1 MQCEAVLSQLL
12 RNRMLKKHKFPF
24 YKQLDYRDCGPTCL
38 RMIAKFHGKTFSRE
52 FLRDQAGI
60 TRMGVTM
67 AGIADAAEA
76 IEMRTLGMRIALES
90 LVSEAPTPFIVPWRQ
105 KHFVVVYK
113 TTIDKVFV
121 ADPAQGLLEYSHQE
135 FSEAWT
141 ATQDKTGFVL
151 LLEPNVNFFA
161 LDEDKTKAKGFG
173 FLWPYL
179 RPYKNLIGQLLIGLL
194 VGTTIQFIM
203 PFLMQSV
210 VDIGVNNQDIPFI
223 YLILIAQIV
232 LFLSQT
238 MVSIFRE
245 WLLLH
250 VSGRF
255 NIKMVSDFLFKMLK
269 LPVTFFD
276 TRNTGEHLQR
286 IQDHA
291 RVQNFVSSSS
301 FNMIY
306 SIILFVV
313 FNGVLAF
320 YDLQIFLV
328 FFIGAVCYVGYTMF
342 FLKKRAELDF
352 KRFDEQSASQTS
364 LLQMINGVREIK
376 VNNSQR
382 KNRWKWEQVQ
392 ISLFKTSMSSLK
404 LAQYQSIGSNFINEL
419 KNIIITFLS
428 ATAVV
433 QGDITLGMMLSI
445 QYIVGQLNM
454 PLNNFIGF
462 IQLWQDAKIS
472 LERLWQVHSKDD
484 EDVIKENKVKELP
497 QNKDIVIK
505 DLCFQYGSKSSA
517 MVLNKLNFIIPEGKT
532 TAIVG
537 ASGSGKTTL
546 IKLLLKFYEPTS
558 GSINIGSTDLSAIN
572 NDFWR
577 LNCGAVLQ
585 ETFIFNDTI
594 AGNISESEQDE
605 IIDREKLKMAS
616 YISNIE
622 DFIEKLPNKLNTELG
637 TSGIRLSGGQEQR
650 LMIARAVYKNPSYV
664 FFDEATSSLDANNE
678 KTIMEKLNL
687 FLSGRTSVIVAHRLS
702 TVRNADRILVLENGE
717 IVEQGNHE
725 TLTKLKGKY
734 YELVKNQ
741 LELGN

>member
-1 MQCEAVLSQLL
+1 M
-12 RNRMLKKHKFPF
+12 NKFPF
-24 YKQLDYRDCGPTCL
+24 FRQLDYRDCGPTCL
-38 RMIAKFHGKTFSRE
+38 RMVAKFHGKTFSRE
-52 FLRDQAGI
+52 FLRDKAGI

-90 LVSEAPTPFIVPWRQ
+90 LITEAPTPFIVPWRQ
-105 KHFVVVYK
+105 KHFVVVNK
-113 TTIDKVFV
+113 TTKDKIYV
-121 ADPAQGLLEYSHQE
+121 ADPAQGLLEYNHQD
-135 FSEAWT
+135 FLEAWT
-141 ATQDKTGFVL
+141 TAQDKTGFVL
-151 LLEPNVNFFA
+151 LLEPNSNFFS
-161 LDEDKTKAKGFG
+161 LKEDKPNTKNFG
-173 FLWPYL
+173 LLWSYL
-179 RPYKNLIGQLLIGLL
+179 KPYKKLVNQLLIGLL

-223 YLILIAQIV
+223 YLILIAQLV
-232 LFLSQT
+232 LFVSQT
-238 MVSIFRE
+238 LVSIFRE

-250 VSGRF
+250 VTGRF

-269 LPVTFFD
+269 LPVNFFD

-286 IQDHA
+286 IHDHE
-291 RVQNFVSSSS
+291 RVQDFVSSSS
-301 FNMIY
+301 FNMLY
-306 SIILFVV
+306 SIVLFVV
-313 FNGVLAF
+313 FNFALSF
-320 YDLQIFLV
+320 YNFKIFVVSL
-328 FFIGAVCYVGYTMF
+328 IGAICYVGWTLF

-364 LLQMINGVREIK
+364 LVQIINGVREIK

-419 KNIIITFLS
+419 KNIFITFLS
-428 ATAVV
+428 ASAVV
-433 QGDITLGMMLSI
+433 NGDITLGMMLSI
-445 QYIVGQLNM
+445 QYIVGQLNL
-454 PLNNFIGF
+454 PLSNFIGF

-484 EDVIKENKVKELP
+484 EDATELNKAKELP
-497 QNKDIVIK
+497 ENKSIFIK
-505 DLCFQYGSKSSA
+505 NLSFQYGSKSSQ
-517 MVLNKLNFIIPEGKT
+517 MILKNLSFEIPQGKT

-546 IKLLLKFYEPTS
+546 MKLLLKFYEPTK
-558 GSINIGSTDLSAIN
+558 GSINIGSIDLNSIN

-577 LNCGAVLQ
+577 MNCGAVMQ
-585 ETFIFNDTI
+585 DTFMFNDTI
-594 AGNISESEQDE
+594 AGNISESEQNE
-605 IIDREKLKMAS
+605 MIDRDKLNNAAFV
-616 YISNIE
+616 SNID
-622 DFIEKLPNKLNTELG
+622 DFIQKLPNKFNTELG

-650 LMIARAVYKNPSYV
+650 IMIARAVYKDPFYL
-664 FFDEATSSLDANNE
+664 FFDEATSALDANNE
-678 KTIMEKLNL
+678 KVIMENLNA
-687 FLSGRTSVIVAHRLS
+687 FITGKTAIIVAHRLS
-702 TVRNADRILVLENGE
+702 TVKNADTVIVLENGE
-717 IVEQGNHE
+717 IVEQGNHND
-725 TLTKLKGKY
+725 LTKLRGKY

>member
-1 MQCEAVLSQLL
+1 MV
-12 RNRMLKKHKFPF
+12 
-24 YKQLDYRDCGPTCL
+24 
-38 RMIAKFHGKTFSRE
+38 AKFHGKTFSRE
-52 FLRDQAGI
+52 FLRDKAGI

-76 IEMRTLGMRIALES
+76 IEMRTLGMRIALDS
-90 LVSEAPTPFIVPWRQ
+90 LINEVPTPFIVPWRQ
-105 KHFVVVYK
+105 KHFVVVHK
-113 TTIDKVFV
+113 TNKNKIFV
-121 ADPAQGLLEYSHQE
+121 ADPAQGLLEYTPRD
-135 FSEAWT
+135 FLEAWT
-141 ATQDKTGFVL
+141 STVDKTGFVL
-151 LLEPNVNFFA
+151 ILEPSPNFYK
-161 LDEDKTKAKGFG
+161 LEEDKTENKGFS

-179 RPYKNLIGQLLIGLL
+179 RPYKKLIRQLIIGLF
-194 VGTTIQFIM
+194 VGAILQFIM

-223 YLILIAQIV
+223 YIILIAQLV

-238 MVSIFRE
+238 LVTIFRE

-250 VSGRF
+250 VTGRF

-269 LPVTFFD
+269 LPINFFD

-286 IQDHA
+286 IQDHN

-301 FNMIY
+301 FNMLY
-306 SIILFVV
+306 SLVLFVV
-313 FNGVLAF
+313 FNCVLAY
-320 YDLQIFLV
+320 YDLTIFAV
-328 FFIGAVCYVGYTMF
+328 FLTGAILYVGWTLF

-352 KRFDEQSASQTS
+352 KRFDEQSQSQTS
-364 LLQMINGVREIK
+364 LVQIINGVREIK

-404 LAQYQSIGSNFINEL
+404 LAQYQNIGSNSINEL

-445 QYIVGQLNM
+445 QYIVGQLNL
-454 PLNNFIGF
+454 PLANFIGF
-462 IQLWQDAKIS
+462 IQLCQDAKIS
-472 LERLWQVHSKDD
+472 LERLWQVHSKED
-484 EDVIKENKVKELP
+484 EDSKKQDKVKKLS
-497 QNKDIVIK
+497 KDKTISIK
-505 DLCFQYGSKSSA
+505 DLSYRYGSKSSPL
-517 MVLNKLNFIIPEGKT
+517 VLKNLSFQIPEGKT

-558 GSINIGSTDLSAIN
+558 GTIRIGNIDLSAIN

-577 LNCGAVLQ
+577 MNCGAVLQ

-594 AGNISESEQDE
+594 AGNISESEQNE

-616 YISNIE
+616 HIANIE

-650 LMIARAVYKNPSYV
+650 LMIARAVYKNPAFV

-678 KTIMEKLNL
+678 KAIMEKLNS
-687 FLSGRTSVIVAHRLS
+687 FLEERTSVIVAHRLS
-702 TVRNADRILVLENGE
+702 TVKNADNIIVLEDGK

-725 TLTKLKGKY
+725 HLTSIKGKY

>member
-1 MQCEAVLSQLL
+1 M
-12 RNRMLKKHKFPF
+12 NKFPF
-24 YKQLDYRDCGPTCL
+24 FRQLDYRDCGPTCL
-38 RMIAKFHGKTFSRE
+38 RMVAKFHGKTFSRE
-52 FLRDQAGI
+52 FLRDKAGI

-90 LVSEAPTPFIVPWRQ
+90 LITEAPTPFIVPWRQ
-105 KHFVVVYK
+105 KHFVVVNK
-113 TTIDKVFV
+113 TTKDKIYV
-121 ADPAQGLLEYSHQE
+121 ADPAQGLLEYNHQD
-135 FSEAWT
+135 FLEAWT
-141 ATQDKTGFVL
+141 TAQDKTGFVL
-151 LLEPNVNFFA
+151 LLEPNSNFFS
-161 LDEDKTKAKGFG
+161 LKEDKPNTKNFG
-173 FLWPYL
+173 LLWSYL
-179 RPYKNLIGQLLIGLL
+179 KPYKKLVNQLLIGLL

-223 YLILIAQIV
+223 YLILIAQLV
-232 LFLSQT
+232 LFVSQT
-238 MVSIFRE
+238 LVSIFRE

-250 VSGRF
+250 VTGRF

-269 LPVTFFD
+269 LPVNFFD

-286 IQDHA
+286 IHDHE
-291 RVQNFVSSSS
+291 RVQDFVSSSS
-301 FNMIY
+301 FNMLY
-306 SIILFVV
+306 SIVLFVV
-313 FNGVLAF
+313 FNFALSF
-320 YDLQIFLV
+320 YNFKIFVVSL
-328 FFIGAVCYVGYTMF
+328 IGAICYVGWTLF

-364 LLQMINGVREIK
+364 LVQIINGVREIK

-419 KNIIITFLS
+419 KNIFITFLS
-428 ATAVV
+428 ASAVV
-433 QGDITLGMMLSI
+433 NGDITLGMMLSI
-445 QYIVGQLNM
+445 QYIVGQLNL
-454 PLNNFIGF
+454 PLSNFIGF

-484 EDVIKENKVKELP
+484 EDATELNKAKELP
-497 QNKDIVIK
+497 ENKSIFIK
-505 DLCFQYGSKSSA
+505 NLSFQYGSKSSQ
-517 MVLNKLNFIIPEGKT
+517 MILKNLSFEIPQGKT

-546 IKLLLKFYEPTS
+546 MKLLLKFYEPTK
-558 GSINIGSTDLSAIN
+558 GSINIGSIDLNSIN

-577 LNCGAVLQ
+577 MNCGAVMQ
-585 ETFIFNDTI
+585 DTFMFNDTI
-594 AGNISESEQDE
+594 AGNISESEQNE
-605 IIDREKLKMAS
+605 MIDRDKLNNAAFV
-616 YISNIE
+616 SNID
-622 DFIEKLPNKLNTELG
+622 DFIQKLPNKFNTELG

-650 LMIARAVYKNPSYV
+650 IMIARAVYKDPFYL
-664 FFDEATSSLDANNE
+664 FFDEATSALDANNE
-678 KTIMEKLNL
+678 KVIMENLNA
-687 FLSGRTSVIVAHRLS
+687 FITGKTAIIVAHRLS
-702 TVRNADRILVLENGE
+702 TVKNADNIIVLENGE
-717 IVEQGNHE
+717 IVEQGNHND
-725 TLTKLKGKY
+725 LTKLRGKY

>member
-1 MQCEAVLSQLL
+1 
-12 RNRMLKKHKFPF
+12 MLKKNKFPF
-24 YKQLDYRDCGPTCL
+24 YRQLDYRDCGPTCL
-38 RMIAKFHGKTFSRE
+38 RMIAKFYGKTFSRE
-52 FLRDQAGI
+52 FLRDKAGI

-90 LVSEAPTPFIVPWRQ
+90 LVNEAPTPFIASWRQ

-113 TTIDKVFV
+113 TTKDKIFV
-121 ADPAQGLLEYSHQE
+121 ADPAQGLLEYSLQD
-135 FSEAWT
+135 FLQAWT
-141 ATQDKTGFVL
+141 IAQDKTGFVL
-151 LLEPNVNFFA
+151 LLEPNAIFYN
-161 LDEDKTKAKGFG
+161 LEEDKTKTKGFG

-179 RPYKNLIGQLLIGLL
+179 RPYKKLINQLLIGLL

-210 VDIGVNNQDIPFI
+210 VDVGVNNRDIPFI
-223 YLILIAQIV
+223 YLILLAQIV

-238 MVSIFRE
+238 LVSIFRE
-245 WLLLH
+245 WLFLH
-250 VSGRF
+250 ISGRF

-269 LPVTFFD
+269 LPVNFFD

-286 IQDHA
+286 IQDHT

-320 YDLQIFLV
+320 YDFKIFLV
-328 FFIGAVCYVGYTMF
+328 FFIGAICYVGYTFF
-342 FLKKRAELDF
+342 FLKKRADLDF

-364 LLQMINGVREIK
+364 LIQMINGVREIK
-376 VNNSQR
+376 TNNSQR

-419 KNIIITFLS
+419 KNILITFLS

-433 QGDITLGMMLSI
+433 HGEITLGMMLSI
-445 QYIVGQLNM
+445 QYIVGQLNL

-472 LERLWQVHSKDD
+472 LERLWQVHSKED
-484 EDVIKENKVKELP
+484 EARKDKVKELP
-497 QNKDIVIK
+497 AKKSIIIK
-505 DLCFQYGSKSSA
+505 DLNYRYGSKSSA
-517 MVLNKLNFIIPEGKT
+517 LVLKNLNLEIPEGKT

-558 GSINIGSTDLSAIN
+558 GSISIGTIDLNGIN
-572 NDFWR
+572 NDSWR
-577 LNCGAVLQ
+577 MNCGAVLQ

-594 AGNISESEQDE
+594 AGNISESEQNE
-605 IIDREKLKMAS
+605 IIDRDKLKMAS
-616 YISNIE
+616 HIANIE
-622 DFIEKLPNKLNTELG
+622 DFIEKLPNRLNTELG

-650 LMIARAVYKNPSYV
+650 LMIARAVYKDPQYV

-678 KTIMEKLNL
+678 KMIMEKLNT
-687 FLSGRTSVIVAHRLS
+687 FLQGRTSVIVAHRLS
-702 TVRNADRILVLENGE
+702 TVKNADNIIVLENGE
-717 IVEQGNHE
+717 VVEQGNHLQ
-725 TLTKLKGKY
+725 LTMKKGKY

>member
-1 MQCEAVLSQLL
+1 
-12 RNRMLKKHKFPF
+12 MLKKEKFPF

-38 RMIAKFHGKTFSRE
+38 RMVAKFYGKTLSRE
-52 FLRDQAGI
+52 FLRDKAGI

-76 IEMRTLGMRIALES
+76 IEMRTLGMRIALDS
-90 LVSEAPTPFIVPWRQ
+90 LVTEAPTPFIVPWRQ
-105 KHFVVVYK
+105 KHFVVIYK
-113 TTIDKVFV
+113 TTKTSIYI
-121 ADPAQGLLEYSHQE
+121 ADPAQGLLEYSHQD
-135 FSEAWT
+135 FQEAWT
-141 ATQDKTGFVL
+141 STTDKTGFLL
-151 LLEPNVNFFA
+151 LLEPNPTFYQLA
-161 LDEDKTKAKGFG
+161 EDKTKNKGFG

-179 RPYKNLIGQLLIGLL
+179 KPYKKLINQLLIGLL
-194 VGTTIQFIM
+194 VGTSIQFIM

-210 VDIGVNNQDIPFI
+210 VDVGVNNQDIPFI

-238 MVSIFRE
+238 LVSIFRE

-286 IQDHA
+286 IQDHT

-301 FNMIY
+301 FNMLY

-313 FNGVLAF
+313 FNGVLA
-320 YDLQIFLV
+320 YYNLKIFVV
-328 FFIGAVCYVGYTMF
+328 FLIGALCYVGYTLF

-364 LLQMINGVREIK
+364 LVQIINGVREIK

-433 QGDITLGMMLSI
+433 NGDITLGMMLSI
-445 QYIVGQLNM
+445 QYIVGQLNL
-454 PLNNFIGF
+454 PLGNFIGF

-472 LERLWQVHSKDD
+472 LERLWQVHSKED
-484 EDVIKENKVKELP
+484 EDDVKQDKVRELP
-497 QNKDIVIK
+497 NKKDIVIK
-505 DLCFQYGSKSSA
+505 DLSYQYGSKSSA
-517 MVLNKLNFIIPEGKT
+517 MVLKNLNFTIEEGKT

-546 IKLLLKFYEPTS
+546 IKLLLKFYEPTN
-558 GSINIGSTDLSAIN
+558 GSINIGYSDLNSIN

-577 LNCGAVLQ
+577 MNCGAVLQ

-594 AGNISESEQDE
+594 AGNISESEQNE

-616 YISNIE
+616 YIANIE

-650 LMIARAVYKNPSYV
+650 LMIARAVYKNPAYV

-678 KTIMEKLNL
+678 KTIMEKLNS
-687 FLSGRTSVIVAHRLS
+687 FLKGRTSVVVAHRLS
-702 TVRNADRILVLENGE
+702 TVRNADTIIVLENGE
-717 IVEQGNHE
+717 IVEQGNHNE
-725 TLTKLKGKY
+725 LTALKGKY

-741 LELGN
+741 LELGS